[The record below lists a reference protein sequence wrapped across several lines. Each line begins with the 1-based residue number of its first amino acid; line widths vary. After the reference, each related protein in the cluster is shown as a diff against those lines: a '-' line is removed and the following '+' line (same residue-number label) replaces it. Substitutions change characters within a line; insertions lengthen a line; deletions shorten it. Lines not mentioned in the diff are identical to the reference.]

1 MQKLESKLEKDI
13 QRDIAQAMTKS
24 GWLVI
29 KLIQTNWNGIPDLMC
44 IRKGV
49 TIFLEVKRPGREVE
63 PLQDYRI
70 NTLNSIGVHARRVDS
85 LEDISIYLKK

>member
-1 MQKLESKLEKDI
+1 MQKLEKDI

-24 GWLVI
+24 GSLVI
-29 KLIQTNWNGIPDLMC
+29 KLIQTNWNCIPDLMC

-85 LEDISIYLKK
+85 LEDISIYLNK

>member
-1 MQKLESKLEKDI
+1 MQKLEKDI

-85 LEDISIYLKK
+85 LEDISIYLNK

>member
-1 MQKLESKLEKDI
+1 MQKLEKDI
-13 QRDIAQAMTKS
+13 QREIAQAMTKS

-70 NTLNSIGVHARRVDS
+70 NTLNMIGVHARRVDC
-85 LEDISIYLKK
+85 LEDISIYLNK

>member
-1 MQKLESKLEKDI
+1 MERLESDI
-13 QRDIAQAMTKS
+13 QRQIAQAMTKS
-24 GWLVI
+24 GWLVV

-49 TIFLEVKRPGREVE
+49 TIFLEVKRPNKDLE

-70 NTLNSIGVHARRVDS
+70 KTLNSIGVHARRVDS
-85 LEDISIYLKK
+85 LEDISIYLNT

>member
-1 MQKLESKLEKDI
+1 MQRLEKDI

-85 LEDISIYLKK
+85 LEDISIYLNK

>member
-1 MQKLESKLEKDI
+1 MQRLEKDI

-70 NTLNSIGVHARRVDS
+70 NTLNSIGVHARRVDC
-85 LEDISIYLKK
+85 LEDISIYLNK